1 MYEHISRTLRVTP
14 RAAASPP
21 PCILGALLRKAPR
34 MQGGGQQPPGGE
46 RYFVTIGD
54 IPTGSPHRC
63 RGWCSSPSL
72 RSGRLACATR
82 SRDAHGS
89 HHGAPTLRAPSA
101 PPRVGGAPRSPRPT
115 PRGGRAVVACGSVFL
130 LFALATRS
138 GRLVVKLSFGR
149 AVYFP
154 CRRSEEHTSEL
165 QSR

>member
-63 RGWCSSPSL
+63 RCLCSSPSL
-72 RSGRLACATR
+72 RSGRLACDTPLRQIGVSALPLR
-82 SRDAHGS
+82 HSLLSWLRGRVWGS
-89 HHGAPTLRAPSA
+89 VPSLRYGTPPHTLTGDTPTDSA
-101 PPRVGGAPRSPRPT
+101 P
-115 PRGGRAVVACGSVFL
+115 
-130 LFALATRS
+130 
-138 GRLVVKLSFGR
+138 
-149 AVYFP
+149 
-154 CRRSEEHTSEL
+154 
-165 QSR
+165 